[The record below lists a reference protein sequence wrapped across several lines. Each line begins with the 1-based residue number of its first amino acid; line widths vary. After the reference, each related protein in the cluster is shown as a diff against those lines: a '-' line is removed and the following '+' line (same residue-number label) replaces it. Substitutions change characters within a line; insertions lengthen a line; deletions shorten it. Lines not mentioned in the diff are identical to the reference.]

1 MTFSF
6 LHSSPTALSRNILG
20 AALLPALLLLS
31 GSLAAQSTSGQP
43 VGARKSSLSDTVRL
57 QTTVVSASRYAQRL
71 ETTTASID
79 ALPASILKNK
89 PLLKVED
96 ALIQTPGVTI
106 QDGQANIRSGSGW
119 SYGVGSRVQVLL
131 DGLPLLSPDAAQAS
145 WALVPVEAISHVEVV
160 KGAASALYGS
170 AALNGVIHVRTLEAG
185 AQPVA
190 RLSFQSLVYDQPLFP
205 SMRWWAGTGMRT
217 QGTGRFAVAVK
228 PTAKSGLVLHGQIQ
242 WDEGF
247 VYGVRDE
254 SLRFH
259 GKYDYAVNKN
269 LKVGL
274 AASVRGLRGADV
286 LLWKSF
292 ANGYIPLD
300 STATNKGIYQI
311 TASPYITY
319 RQGRTLHA
327 LRSRFFAHDNNLQ
340 AGLEDYSNAAR
351 TLYTEYTATHFGT
364 KGWNT
369 TVGASATN
377 SLSLNGELF
386 GGKHTS
392 TTRGLFAQ
400 ADYSKGP
407 WNLSLGARYER
418 YTLDTT
424 GSGAPIFRAG
434 VNRNLGK
441 GLFMR
446 ASAGQ
451 GYRFPTIAEAF
462 VAAVAGPVQ
471 VYANPAVR
479 PERSFT
485 GEWGLKQVLA
495 SRNRR
500 WQGYADAALFASR
513 YWNMLEFTFG
523 QWDTNSLPDPAAE
536 FFANNG
542 FKSINVGTTQVLGA
556 EFTLTSSYQAS
567 KNLMINALMGY
578 TYAVPTMLDRD
589 ATYALDAVG
598 RPITYRGTST
608 DPSNGYLKYRYRHV
622 AKADVEAVAKHWS
635 AGFSVRY
642 NNRFDNMDSIFTS
655 SLFNA
660 FVPGVQDAYAYY
672 LPHFDL
678 LMDARLRWTVSQ
690 DFSITAQV
698 NNLLNRTV
706 MPRPASL
713 QGPRTFGIQ
722 LSYALGGR

>member
-1 MTFSF
+1 MPHRTLTKTFYARLLAF
-6 LHSSPTALSRNILG
+6 GLVVALPLGLVHGQSSGKNTAKKAG
-20 AALLPALLLLS
+20 
-31 GSLAAQSTSGQP
+31 
-43 VGARKSSLSDTVRL
+43 LSDTIRL

-71 ETTTASID
+71 ETTTTSID

-145 WALVPVEAISHVEVV
+145 WSLVPVEAIQHVEVV

-190 RLSFQSLVYDQPLFP
+190 RMSFQSLVYDQPEFP

-228 PTAKSGLVLHGQIQ
+228 PTAKSGLVLHGQLQ
-242 WDEGF
+242 WDEGY
-247 VYGVRDE
+247 VYGVTDE
-254 SLRFH
+254 SLRFNA
-259 GKYDYAVNKN
+259 KYDYSVSKKM
-269 LKVGL
+269 KVGM

-300 STATNKGIYQI
+300 STATNKGIYQV
-311 TASPYITY
+311 TASPFVTY

-351 TLYTEYTATHFGT
+351 TLYTEYTATRFGAR
-364 KGWNT
+364 GWNT
-369 TVGASATN
+369 TWGASATN

-400 ADYSKGP
+400 ADYSKGA
-407 WNLSLGARYER
+407 WNASLGGRYER
-418 YTLDTT
+418 YTLDTR
-424 GSGAPIFRAG
+424 GAGAPIFRAG
-434 VNRNLGK
+434 LNRDLG
-441 GLFMR
+441 GGRFVR

-462 VAAVAGPVQ
+462 VSAVAGPVK
-471 VYANPAVR
+471 VYSNPLAK
-479 PERSFT
+479 PERSASA
-485 GEWGLKQVLA
+485 EIGLKQLLA
-495 SRNRR
+495 TSDRR
-500 WQGYADAALFASR
+500 WQGYADVVVFASR
-513 YWNMLEFTFG
+513 YWDMLEFTFG
-523 QWDTNSLPDPAAE
+523 QWGDTVMADPAAQ

-542 FKSINVGTTQVLGA
+542 FKSINVGTTQVVGA
-556 EFTLTSSYQAS
+556 EFTLTSSVAIR
-567 KNLMINALMGY
+567 KNLTVNGLLGY
-578 TYAVPTMLDRD
+578 TYARPTTLDRD
-589 ATYALDAVG
+589 ATYAFDAAG
-598 RPITYRGTST
+598 RPITYLGTST
-608 DPSNGYLKYRYRHV
+608 DPSHGYLKYRYRHV
-622 AKADVEAVAKHWS
+622 AKADVEVVRQRWS
-635 AGFSVRY
+635 AGLSVRY
-642 NNRFDNMDSIFTS
+642 NNRMDNMDSIFTS

-672 LPHFDL
+672 LPHYDL
-678 LMDARLRWTVSQ
+678 LLDARVKWQLSRDWA
-690 DFSITAQV
+690 FTAQV

-713 QGPRTFGIQ
+713 LGPRTFGFQIA
-722 LSYALGGR
+722 YALGGR

>member
-1 MTFSF
+1 MPHPIRTTPLFARLLASG
-6 LHSSPTALSRNILG
+6 LLVALPLGLVHGQSSGKNTAKKAG
-20 AALLPALLLLS
+20 
-31 GSLAAQSTSGQP
+31 
-43 VGARKSSLSDTVRL
+43 LSDTIRL

-71 ETTTASID
+71 ETTTTSID

-145 WALVPVEAISHVEVV
+145 WALVPVEAIQHVEVV

-190 RLSFQSLVYDQPLFP
+190 RMSFQSLVYDQPQFP

-242 WDEGF
+242 WDEGY
-247 VYGVRDE
+247 VYGVTDE
-254 SLRFH
+254 SLRLN
-259 GKYDYAVNKN
+259 GKYEYDVSKKM
-269 LKVGL
+269 KVGM

-311 TASPYITY
+311 TASPFVTY

-351 TLYTEYTATHFGT
+351 TLYTEYTATRFGT
-364 KGWNT
+364 RGWNT
-369 TVGASATN
+369 TWGASATN

-392 TTRGLFAQ
+392 TTRGIFAQ
-400 ADYSKGP
+400 ADYSKGV
-407 WNLSLGARYER
+407 WNASLGARYER
-418 YTLDTT
+418 YTLDT
-424 GSGAPIFRAG
+424 GGAGAPIFRAG
-434 VNRNLGK
+434 VNRALG
-441 GLFMR
+441 GGRFLR

-471 VYANPAVR
+471 VYANPYVK
-479 PERSFT
+479 PERSASA
-485 GEWGLKQVLA
+485 EIGLKQMLA
-495 SRNRR
+495 TSDRR
-500 WQGYADAALFASR
+500 WQGYADVVVFASR

-523 QWDTNSLPDPAAE
+523 QWGDTVMADPAAQ

-556 EFTLTSSYQAS
+556 EFTLTSSVAIR
-567 KNLMINALMGY
+567 KNLTVNGLLGY
-578 TYAVPTMLDRD
+578 TYARPTTLDRE
-589 ATYALDAVG
+589 AVYALDAAG

-622 AKADVEAVAKHWS
+622 AKADVEVVRRNWS
-635 AGFSVRY
+635 AGMSVRF
-642 NNRFDNMDSIFTS
+642 NNRLDNMDSIFTS
-655 SLFNA
+655 SLFNG

-672 LPHFDL
+672 LPHYDL
-678 LMDARLRWTVSQ
+678 LLDARVKWQMTRDLA
-690 DFSITAQV
+690 FTAQV

-713 QGPRTFGIQ
+713 LGPRTFGFQI
-722 LSYALGGR
+722 SYALGGR